1 MKFWQSH
8 LTVEIAVAKGNSDKN
23 PKLSLPIGK
32 APGEISLYPK
42 FEVTKPSMD
51 KKLLHKY
58 NVPGPRYTSY
68 PTVPYWDD
76 ETFTIAHWRQILR
89 CTFAHTNKNQG
100 LGLYIHMPYCE
111 NLCTYCGCNKRITK
125 NHEVETPY
133 IDALL
138 KEWGLYRSLLD
149 DTPRVKELH
158 IGGGTPTFF
167 SPQNLARLI
176 ESLLRDVSVT
186 EPHEFAFEAN
196 PNFTTRQHLE
206 TMFRLGFRRLSL
218 GVEDFDPKVQEIINR
233 IQPFKQVSL
242 ITNHARNIGYSSL
255 NFDLVY
261 GLPLQRKESII
272 HTIRNVNK
280 LRPDRVAFYSY
291 AHVPWI
297 KGVGQRK
304 FSEKDLPT
312 GPQKRALYELGR
324 KMLEETGYR
333 EIGMDHFAL
342 PHDDLYQASMEGRL
356 HRNFMGYTPVHTL
369 LFLGL
374 GVSSISDGWHG
385 FAQNDKTIENY
396 VDRIAGEELPVLRGH
411 ILDQEDLVLRRHI
424 LNIMCRFETS
434 WKQEEERHSSL
445 YKGLARMKEVEADG
459 LVIIGNDHLRVT
471 EEGRPFLRNICMA
484 LDAKLWR
491 NEPATQIFS
500 QTI

>member
-1 MKFWQSH
+1 MNQQ
-8 LTVEIAVAKGNSDKN
+8 
-23 PKLSLPIGK
+23 
-32 APGEISLYPK
+32 
-42 FEVTKPSMD
+42 
-51 KKLLHKY
+51 LLDKY

-76 ETFTIAHWRQILR
+76 RTFTMARWQQVLR
-89 CTFAHTNKNQG
+89 HTFHHTNKDQG

-133 IDALL
+133 IDTLL
-138 KEWGLYRSLLD
+138 KEWELYRSLFGD
-149 DTPRVKELH
+149 APRIRELH
-158 IGGGTPTFF
+158 MGGGTPTFF
-167 SPQNLARLI
+167 SPENLARLI
-176 ESLLRDVSVT
+176 ESLSIDVGIT

-196 PNFTTRQHLE
+196 PNFTTKDHLE

-218 GVEDFDPKVQEIINR
+218 GVEDFDPAVQDVINR
-233 IQPFKQVSL
+233 IQPFEQVAS
-242 ITNHARNIGYSSL
+242 ITNYARDIGYSSL

-261 GLPLQRKESII
+261 GLPLQQEKSII
-272 HTIRNVNK
+272 HTIDSVNQ
-280 LRPDRVAFYSY
+280 LRPDRIAFYGY

-304 FSEKDLPT
+304 FSEKDLPS
-312 GPQKRALYELGR
+312 GPQKRALYEIGR
-324 KMLEETGYR
+324 KMLEEAGYR

-342 PHDDLYQASMEGRL
+342 PHDDLYRATIEARL

-369 LFLGL
+369 LSLGL
-374 GVSSISDGWHG
+374 GVSSISDGWRG
-385 FAQNDKTIENY
+385 FAQNDKTIEGY
-396 VDRIAGEELPVLRGH
+396 IDRVARGGLPVLRGH
-411 ILDQEDLVLRRHI
+411 ILDEEDLVLRRHI
-424 LNIMCRFETS
+424 LDIMCRFETS
-434 WKQEEERHSSL
+434 WKREEAQHPSL
-445 YKGLARMKEVEADG
+445 YDGLARMKELEADG
-459 LVIIGNDHLRVT
+459 LVTIGEGYLRVT

-491 NEPATQIFS
+491 NEPATKIFS